1 MPTFDIKRTIFLTPN
16 SRSEGV
22 KTLEPLPNRVT
33 LRKGEQFI
41 GQLTRS
47 NQTNVNSTI
56 VFDYAGYHFEKP
68 YGGTDVYAAMN
79 ARDLVI
85 YTPEG
90 ALQGTPQNSN
100 VTPTTRPMEGAGLP
114 TSNGGNS
121 NVPPMYNDFPMPN
134 KPTNGSTTKS
144 TSGTSIFQ
152 FKDKLHAGVT
162 LVGVALGVYYA
173 YKTKASIGKYIGY
186 SLGAGAVGFILGSVA
201 SSFAMQ
207 TPVKEKKM
215 ENNQIEGAKTS
226 FTGTISPNIGRK
238 GGKLDSSVESGT
250 MTSQMN
256 SIL

>member
-16 SRSEGV
+16 SRTEGI

-85 YTPEG
+85 YTPQS

-100 VTPTTRPMEGAGLP
+100 VQQTFRPMDVGTPTTDPRFDPSKFGYDPNRKPPVE
-114 TSNGGNS
+114 TS
-121 NVPPMYNDFPMPN
+121 
-134 KPTNGSTTKS
+134 TTTKS

-226 FTGTISPNIGRK
+226 FTGTISPNIERK